1 MVGGKNIDA
10 KEEANTTPSPI
21 ANGPP
26 IIRNL
31 SLGAQT
37 ATVDRPPTTP
47 AVYQAARIMI
57 CPPTRESGARTAPW
71 ELLKMFDIMYFD
83 WTYSSRGPNLNLFQF
98 KLTYLYFRLTIIA
111 QWAAH
116 ANCLA
121 PTPGWYGMD
130 LATIPEPIIAAIVAI
145 IETQPVRATRLN
157 RVGVRK
163 IAAALAA
170 VKATE
175 PPK

>member
-1 MVGGKNIDA
+1 M
-10 KEEANTTPSPI
+10 
-21 ANGPP
+21 
-26 IIRNL
+26 
-31 SLGAQT
+31 AQT
-37 ATVDRPPTTP
+37 GIYFILLLTT
-47 AVYQAARIMI
+47 
-57 CPPTRESGARTAPW
+57 
-71 ELLKMFDIMYFD
+71 
-83 WTYSSRGPNLNLFQF
+83 
-98 KLTYLYFRLTIIA
+98 IA

-130 LATIPEPIIAAIVAI
+130 LATIPEPIIAAIVTI